1 MNCFS
6 RETAA
11 LKFWKAFMPIKPGE
25 VYRADLGMAAKVRP
39 VLIVSREDE
48 DRPRALVLA
57 VPLTTENRGSQ
68 YEVTMPR
75 VRFLREISTANI
87 QGLQPFRPADLQG
100 LLGKFET
107 SAMAP
112 VKAALRWAMDL

>member
-1 MNCFS
+1 
-6 RETAA
+6 
-11 LKFWKAFMPIKPGE
+11 MPIKPGE

-39 VLIVSREDE
+39 VLVVSREDANP
-48 DRPRALVLA
+48 PRDLVLA

-87 QGLQPFRPADLQG
+87 QGLQAFRPAEFQG
-100 LLGKFET
+100 LIGRFEA
-107 SAMAP
+107 SAMVP
-112 VKAALRWAMDL
+112 VKAALRWAMEL